1 MASTVQTTYYRKCT
15 VKLQTVPCS
24 QGQSCNGCAKNLPHS
39 LPLLSLLSIT
49 VKYSPKGGGV
59 DERRNGRLFF
69 PPNLSI
75 MFFRTSFRARAQSSV
90 CTCESHTGS
99 AGCFRF
105 PFSGIVHSVPAC
117 CVRSSSI
124 FIENAV
130 MLQQCALDSRTKLEN
145 TGTLPKEKCTTFLS
159 YTPTASNRVL
169 CICDAKQAP
178 TSENC
183 THQGEVLERQQ
194 LPASHGKT
202 GIRKLVRTKK
212 VNFGKYRRRR
222 SNFKRFE
229 LQRRMPRH

>member
-1 MASTVQTTYYRKCT
+1 MHLIEGAKSESPHIQNFLGEGREIPFPIVASTVQTTDYRKCT
-15 VKLQTVPCS
+15 VKLQTVLCS

-117 CVRSSSI
+117 CVRNSSI
-124 FIENAV
+124 FIENAAA
-130 MLQQCALDSRTKLEN
+130 MCSRLTNEARKYGYSTKRKVHYFFVLHTYCLKQSTLHLRRQTSSNIRELYSPGRG
-145 TGTLPKEKCTTFLS
+145 TG
-159 YTPTASNRVL
+159 A
-169 CICDAKQAP
+169 AA
-178 TSENC
+178 TSCKSWKNW
-183 THQGEVLERQQ
+183 
-194 LPASHGKT
+194 
-202 GIRKLVRTKK
+202 
-212 VNFGKYRRRR
+212 N
-222 SNFKRFE
+222 
-229 LQRRMPRH
+229 